1 MGRRLSRGCP
11 KGPIHFLLPPVSLF
25 DLAARFFV
33 PTHTHR
39 EDRRAQE
46 RSRMARSATARLV
59 LDGSEHD
66 GTLAVV
72 GMTTFEGSP
81 RVVDELRPHP
91 CMRWARGPDHDAVM
105 RIAAK
110 LRGGGPILSYGIEA
124 MG

>member
-1 MGRRLSRGCP
+1 
-11 KGPIHFLLPPVSLF
+11 
-25 DLAARFFV
+25 
-33 PTHTHR
+33 
-39 EDRRAQE
+39 
-46 RSRMARSATARLV
+46 MARSATARLV

-66 GTLAVV
+66 GTLALV

-110 LRGGGPILSYGIEA
+110 LRGGGPILSDGMKA
-124 MG
+124 MRKCGTPPPRTVIGDPSQVVWTGAETVRCCCANL